1 MFLISS
7 PALPSS
13 ERVECNVSEEE
24 ILRRALQNGEIRE
37 LAEGKDLIF
46 LITPFL
52 NNSVV
57 QLL

>member
-37 LAEGKDLIF
+37 LAEGKDLI
-46 LITPFL
+46 IL